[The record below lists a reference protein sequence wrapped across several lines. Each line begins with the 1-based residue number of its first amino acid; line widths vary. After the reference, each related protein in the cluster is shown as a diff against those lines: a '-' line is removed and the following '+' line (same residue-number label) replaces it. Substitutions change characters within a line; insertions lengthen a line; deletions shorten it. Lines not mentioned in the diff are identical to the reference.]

1 MKPLVVHSA
10 AKVNL
15 TLDVLSRR
23 RDGYHELQSV
33 VHAIGLWDTLSFD
46 FEANRNY
53 KTAITIGCNNP
64 DLAGENNLC
73 LKAARAWL
81 EAMQS
86 KGHIHPVYC
95 HIELVKRIPFGAG
108 LGGGSGN
115 AAATLLAMNHYHR
128 DVLSESELLR
138 AAAKIGADVPF
149 FLMGGSALMEGIGDH
164 LSPLPA
170 LDGWLV
176 IVQSTLTLSTPEVY
190 GAWDALNEK
199 SERATPQMLEA
210 LGDTDLRGIGLTL
223 EDVTRAPLQ
232 KVDVAPPHI
241 KSVSRAL
248 GNDLER
254 AAQKLLPELRPM
266 AAMLRAQGALNAQMT
281 GSGSAVFG
289 LFEGENAARQA
300 ATAIGARHGRANSSL
315 RLPVIEV
322 APFCREALRF
332 DDVKQGPKRV
342 K

>member
-1 MKPLVVHSA
+1 MKPLIVHSA

-33 VHAIGLWDTLSFD
+33 VHAVGLWDTLTFD
-46 FEANRNY
+46 FAANFNH
-53 KTAITIGCNNP
+53 KTAITIGCNNSA
-64 DLAGENNLC
+64 LLGENNLC
-73 LKAARAWL
+73 LRAARAWL
-81 EAMQS
+81 EAAQS
-86 KGHIHPVYC
+86 KGHIHAVYC
-95 HIELVKRIPFGAG
+95 HIELTKRIPFGAG

-115 AAATLLAMNHYHR
+115 AAATLLALNWQHR
-128 DVLSESELLR
+128 NVLSESELMR
-138 AAAKIGADVPF
+138 VASKIGADVPF
-149 FLMGGSALMEGIGDH
+149 FLMGGGALMEGIGDR

-176 IVQSTLTLSTPEVY
+176 IIQSANTLSTPEVY
-190 GAWDALNEK
+190 GAWDEMNEP

-210 LGDTDLRGIGLTL
+210 LGDTDLRGIGITL
-223 EDVTRAPLQ
+223 EDLTRTPLQ
-232 KVDVAPPHI
+232 RVDVAPAHL
-241 KSVSRAL
+241 KSVAHAL

-289 LFEGENAARQA
+289 LFEQESTAREV
-300 ATAIGARHGRANSSL
+300 TVSIRERHSRDNSAL
-315 RLPVIEV
+315 PLPVVEV

-332 DDVKQGPKRV
+332 EDVK
-342 K
+342 